1 VKIQNR
7 QNFLVVLTI
16 AAAGLY
22 VGVNFV
28 LGPLEDW
35 WSTRQAQVKALRE
48 NIKDGNGLIRRE
60 ASLRDQWANMR
71 TNSLAPVTSQAE
83 QQFLTAMDG
92 WSRASGATITS
103 IMPQWKVESTNY
115 NTLNC
120 RVETEGELGTV
131 AKFIYNIE
139 KGPLAVRL
147 DTIELSAHDT
157 TGQQFTLGVE
167 INGLAL
173 SRQ

>member
-1 VKIQNR
+1 VKIKNR
-7 QNFLVVLTI
+7 QQFLVVLTI

-22 VGVNFV
+22 LAVNFV
-28 LGPLEDW
+28 LGPLEGW
-35 WSTRQAQVKALRE
+35 WETRQTQIKNLRDS
-48 NIKDGNGLIRRE
+48 IRDGNGLIRRE
-60 ASLRDQWANMR
+60 AGLRSQWAEMQ

-131 AKFIYNIE
+131 ARFIYNIE

-147 DTIELSAHDT
+147 DTVELSAHDN

-173 SRQ
+173 SK